1 MRQHRV
7 GAGAFTSELKERDEV
22 GAQPLVF
29 LIGSAMCAA
38 DIVDEV
44 KASQSFGEPFVS
56 PEPGPTRILDDNIA
70 VVLPGSADENF
81 TYCEKPLVLVTFRG
95 IIGTRVVRNR
105 DESAR
110 NGDPENTND
119 PVADPS
125 QQHALR
131 SWTENVKCWSQV
143 TIKGRGNPT
152 TEMIDSRSKTA
163 PP

>member
-7 GAGAFTSELKERDEV
+7 GAGAFTGELKKRDEV

-44 KASQSFGEPFVS
+44 KASQSFGELSVS

-70 VVLPGSADENF
+70 GALPGSADENF
-81 TYCEKPLVLVTFRG
+81 TYCENPLVFVTFRG
-95 IIGTRVVRNR
+95 VVGTRVVRNR
-105 DESAR
+105 NESAW
-110 NGDPENTND
+110 NGDPEDAND
-119 PVADPS
+119 PIADPS
-125 QQHALR
+125 KQHALR
-131 SWTENVKCWSQV
+131 SGTEKVKGWSDV
-143 TIKGRGNPT
+143 TIERRGNST
-152 TEMIDSRSKTA
+152 TEIIDSRGKAT

>member
-7 GAGAFTSELKERDEV
+7 GAGALTSELKERDEV

-29 LIGSAMCAA
+29 LIGSAMRAA

-44 KASQSFGEPFVS
+44 KASQSFGEFSVS

-70 VVLPGSADENF
+70 GVLPGSADENF

-95 IIGTRVVRNR
+95 VIGTRVVRNR

-119 PVADPS
+119 PIADPS
-125 QQHALR
+125 KQHALR
-131 SWTENVKCWSQV
+131 SGTEKVKGWSDV
-143 TIKGRGNPT
+143 TIERRGNPT
-152 TEMIDSRSKTA
+152 TEVIDSRSKTT

>member
-22 GAQPLVF
+22 GAEPLVL
-29 LIGSAMCAA
+29 LIGSAMRAA

-44 KASQSFGEPFVS
+44 KASQSFGESFVS

-70 VVLPGSADENF
+70 GALPGSADENF
-81 TYCEKPLVLVTFRG
+81 TYCENPLVFVTFRG
-95 IIGTRVVRNR
+95 VVGTRVIRHRN
-105 DESAR
+105 ESAR

-119 PVADPS
+119 PISNPS
-125 QQHALR
+125 KQDSLR
-131 SWTENVKCWSQV
+131 SRTENVKGWSKV